1 MDKSQFKGI
10 FVFAEQ
16 RHGKIQNVAY
26 ELLGKARDLADPTG
40 QKVYA
45 VLLGDKVASQAKEL
59 IAAGA
64 D

>member
-26 ELLGKARDLADPTG
+26 ELLGKARD
-40 QKVYA
+40 
-45 VLLGDKVASQAKEL
+45 
-59 IAAGA
+59 
-64 D
+64 